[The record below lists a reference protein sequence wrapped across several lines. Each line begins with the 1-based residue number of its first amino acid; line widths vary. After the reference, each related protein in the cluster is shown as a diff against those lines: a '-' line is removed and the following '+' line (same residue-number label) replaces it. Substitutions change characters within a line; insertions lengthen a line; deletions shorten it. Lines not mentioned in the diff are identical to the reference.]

1 MTSPRPQRPAAMAFI
16 LLTLLIDILAIGII
30 VPVLPE
36 LVKEFVGGDDA
47 MAGWYVGVIGA
58 TYSLMQFFFAPV
70 LGALSDRF
78 GRRPVILASLFGLGV
93 DFLITAVAPTIAWL
107 FVGRLVAGIMGASIS
122 TSNAYIA
129 DISTN
134 ETRARNF
141 GLVGVMF
148 GLGFIIGPA
157 LGGVLG
163 DINIRWPF
171 YAAAGLSLVNWL
183 YGYFVLPESLP
194 VEKRSA
200 FSIRSFNPLGSVRLL
215 RGYPIVAGLAVA
227 FVFSSLAQRGLEN
240 VWILSMG
247 YRFGWNQATNGL
259 MLALVG
265 VMAMIVQG
273 GLVRPSIR
281 QFGERRIAVFGTLIS
296 AIAFLGYGLASSG
309 WMIPCIIVFGS
320 LSGLAGPAIQSL
332 VTGAVDDREQGRVQ
346 GALTS
351 LISLTN
357 IFAPLIFT
365 AGLFS
370 YFTSERAPFEFAGS
384 PFVFGSV
391 LLCISLFVLTK
402 VIRRYPVA
410 DSSARAGSG
419 PGGGSSANE
428 KSGAGEKP
436 PAALASSTP
445 KA

>member
-1 MTSPRPQRPAAMAFI
+1 MTTGESVHGLPHQRRSAAIGFI

-36 LVKEFVGGDDA
+36 LVKQFVGGNDA

-58 TYSLMQFFFAPV
+58 IYSLMQFFCAPL
-70 LGALSDRF
+70 LGTLSDRF

-93 DFLITAVAPTIAWL
+93 DFIVTALAPTLAWL

-129 DISTN
+129 DISTD

-157 LGGVLG
+157 LGGLVGEL
-163 DINIRWPF
+163 NLRYPF
-171 YAAAGLSLVNWL
+171 FLAAGLSLINWV
-183 YGYFVLPESLP
+183 YGYLVLPESLP
-194 VEKRSA
+194 PEMRSGPSA
-200 FSIRSFNPLGSVRLL
+200 DGSSLGSRLWTSLNPLESLSRL
-215 RGYPIVAGLAVA
+215 RKYPMVAGLALA

-247 YRFGWNQATNGL
+247 FRFQWNESTNGL
-259 MLALVG
+259 TLALVG
-265 VMAMIVQG
+265 VMAMVVQG
-273 GLVRPSIR
+273 GLVRPMIR
-281 QFGERRIAVFGTLIS
+281 RFGERRMAIFGTAIS
-296 AIAFLGYGLASSG
+296 SISFLGYGLATQG
-309 WMIPCIIVFGS
+309 WMIPCIVIFGS
-320 LSGLAGPAIQSL
+320 LGGLSGPAVQSL
-332 VTGAVDDREQGRVQ
+332 VTGTVEADEQGRVQ

-351 LISLTN
+351 LMSLTN
-357 IFAPLIFT
+357 IFAPLMFT

-384 PFVFGSV
+384 PFIFGSILLLVSLSV
-391 LLCISLFVLTK
+391 LVQVL
-402 VIRRYPVA
+402 RRHPAPVTETA
-410 DSSARAGSG
+410 
-419 PGGGSSANE
+419 
-428 KSGAGEKP
+428 
-436 PAALASSTP
+436 
-445 KA
+445 